1 MNAAAPLRVLQVH
14 NRYRERGG
22 EDAVADAEAT
32 LLQAAGHRVERY
44 LRDNAEI
51 EAIGPARAALQGIW
65 STRTRRELPEL
76 AQRFGAQ
83 VVHVHNSFVLV
94 SPAAHAGAHALGLPV
109 VQTLHNYRL
118 LCPQAMLLRDGRP
131 CQDCVGRTPWPALR
145 HACWRGSRAATAA
158 TVALLQAHR
167 WRGTW
172 EREVT
177 LYLTLSEGARQTF
190 VRGGLPASRLRVHP
204 NFAPGP
210 ERVPEGPR
218 EGVLFV
224 GRLSPEKGTAALAAC
239 AAAGEPI
246 RVLGDGPERAALA
259 ARPGLDLAGP
269 CPPDAVQQAMAHA
282 ALLLMPS
289 LAAESFPRVLAE
301 AAACALPV
309 LAWRSGALGE
319 LIEQGVTG
327 WLVEP
332 GDVHGLV
339 NRLRQARQE
348 PALVRRM
355 GLAARERWQAR
366 WSPAVALARL
376 ESAYREA
383 IALTA
388 GAAR

>member
-1 MNAAAPLRVLQVH
+1 MTPAAPLRILQVH

-22 EDAVADAEAT
+22 EDAVADAEAA
-32 LLQAAGHRVERY
+32 LLRAAGHEVARY

-65 STRTRRELPEL
+65 STRTRRELPDR
-76 AQRFGAQ
+76 ARRFGAQ

-94 SPAAHAGAHALGLPV
+94 SPSAHAGAHAMGLPV

-131 CQDCVGRTPWPALR
+131 CQDCVGRSPWPALR
-145 HACWRGSRAATAA
+145 HACWRGSRMATAA
-158 TVALLQAHR
+158 TVAQLQVHR

-172 EREVT
+172 SRDVT
-177 LYLTLSEGARQTF
+177 LYLALSEGARQTF
-190 VRGGLPASRLRVHP
+190 ARGGLPATRLRVHP
-204 NFAPGP
+204 NFAHGP
-210 ERVPEGPR
+210 ERVPDGPR

-239 AAAGEPI
+239 AAAGQRI

-259 ARPGLDLAGP
+259 GRPGLDLAGP
-269 CPPDAVQQAMAHA
+269 CPPGQVQQALSRA

-319 LIEQGVTG
+319 LVEHDVTG

-332 GDVHGLV
+332 GDVQGLLDH
-339 NRLRQARQE
+339 LRQARQD
-348 PALVRRM
+348 PARVRHM
-355 GLAARERWQAR
+355 GLAARERWQAH

-376 ESAYREA
+376 ESVYREA

-388 GAAR
+388 GTRR